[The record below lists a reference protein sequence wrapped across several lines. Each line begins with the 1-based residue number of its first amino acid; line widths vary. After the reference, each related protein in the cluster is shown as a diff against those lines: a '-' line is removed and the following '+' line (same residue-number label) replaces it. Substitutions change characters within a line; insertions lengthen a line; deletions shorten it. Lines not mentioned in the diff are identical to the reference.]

1 MFRLVLPRLARRRPF
16 CPSRPQFSTKLI
28 VPEIPQHPEHAVIS
42 AFDLFSIGV
51 GPSSSHTVGPMRAGK
66 IFINDLKELQL
77 LEKVKTVKITLYGSL
92 AATGKGHHTP
102 QAILLGLEG
111 SDPETIDTGTIPSRY
126 DSILTSKSLYLGGHH
141 RIHYDTDHDMLWR
154 WDQVLKTHPNGMRF
168 SCFGEDGDLLATNE
182 YFRCV
187 GYLSVRKLFIFILVS
202 EAALLLTKKPKWT
215 RIYFTRVSINE
226 SFKLQDYIK
235 RTPCR
240 NPIPKQKPP
249 SSPEDTPG
257 VSDHPPY
264 PFTSGNSLLALTKNH
279 NMTIAQIVYDN
290 EKSFG
295 YTENDIHDKIFRI
308 WQVMDDCIRAGV
320 SAVDPTLPG
329 RLGLRRRAPMLYKR
343 LMRGFYSGVA
353 SPTLPAIG
361 SGRPSDDVQAIDSP
375 DYTEEMKD
383 DTLNRP
389 LSGPSKITRRTKAT
403 RVVGSFDHPLLPMPP
418 RKTTIPAM
426 DFLSCYAIAVNE
438 VNASGGRIVTS
449 PTNGAAGVIPAVLK
463 YILEF
468 ISDDPEKSIMTF
480 LLTAAAIGMLFKR
493 GSTISAAEGGC
504 QAEVGV
510 ACSMASAGFAA
521 CMGATPETVLQA
533 AEIGIEH
540 NLGLTCDPIDG
551 LVQVPCIERNSLG
564 AVKAI
569 TAAQL
574 SMASQGVY
582 SVTLDEAIEAMRITA
597 ADMSVKYKETSLSG
611 LAVSD
616 VLESLKDVNLT
627 VAHVDYRQDPING
640 PGLLTGYRCSRCY
653 NARSSPDSFLEC
665 MAGQST
671 TDFGL

>member
-1 MFRLVLPRLARRRPF
+1 MLAATRLRLAHTRRVVASHFPPARCLSLRCAAPSSERVSVGGTISGARHLAFSSVRRNDDPNTVSRRP
-16 CPSRPQFSTKLI
+16 CEDEDSDA
-28 VPEIPQHPEHAVIS
+28 IPAEELNSVGAHEQQHEHAVIS

-66 IFINDLKELQL
+66 IFIGDLEALGL

-126 DSILTSKSLYLGGHH
+126 AAILENKSLLLGGRHH
-141 RIHYDTDHDMLWR
+141 ITYDMDRDMVWR

-168 SCFGEDGDLLATNE
+168 SVFGEDGDLLATNE
-182 YFRCV
+182 YFSV
-187 GYLSVRKLFIFILVS
+187 GGGFVVNEKTKVDENLFYKGVDKSIVHGARLHQSHPS
-202 EAALLLTKKPKWT
+202 ESAPGDPPQ
-215 RIYFTRVSINE
+215 VP
-226 SFKLQDYIK
+226 D
-235 RTPCR
+235 
-240 NPIPKQKPP
+240 PIQ
-249 SSPEDTPG
+249 
-257 VSDHPPY
+257 PPY
-264 PFTSGNSLLALTKNH
+264 PFVSGDSLLALTKKH

-290 EKSFG
+290 ELHFG
-295 YTENDIHDKIFRI
+295 YSHEDIHEKLMRI
-308 WQVMDDCIRAGV
+308 WSVMDDCIRTGV
-320 SAVDPTLPG
+320 SSAEEKLPG
-329 RLGLRRRAPMLYKR
+329 RLGLRRRAPMLYRR
-343 LMRGFYSGVA
+343 LMRGFYPGLVSPNLPQLGAGDSMSAGRIDAPDGFGGNGSLSSWGAESDNGDALGTGRRISA
-353 SPTLPAIG
+353 SRPTRVIG
-361 SGRPSDDVQAIDSP
+361 SL
-375 DYTEEMKD
+375 E
-383 DTLNRP
+383 
-389 LSGPSKITRRTKAT
+389 
-403 RVVGSFDHPLLPMPP
+403 HPVTPMPP
-418 RKTTIPAM
+418 RKTMIPAM

-463 YILEF
+463 YIVEF
-468 ISDDPEKSIMTF
+468 ISDDPERSVVTF

-521 CMGATPETVLQA
+521 CMGASPETVLQA

-564 AVKAI
+564 AVKAV

-574 SMASQGVY
+574 SMASQNVY
-582 SVTLDEAIEAMRITA
+582 SVTLDEAIEAMRLTA

-611 LAVSD
+611 LARTV
-616 VLESLKDVNLT
+616 KIPLT
-627 VAHVDYRQDPING
+627 VPA
-640 PGLLTGYRCSRCY
+640 C
-653 NARSSPDSFLEC
+653 
-665 MAGQST
+665 
-671 TDFGL
+671 

>member
-1 MFRLVLPRLARRRPF
+1 MLAATRLRLPHARRVVASHLPLRPLAVR
-16 CPSRPQFSTKLI
+16 PPAASRTRVSPGGTISGTRHYASTLKRRKDDSDAAAKR
-28 VPEIPQHPEHAVIS
+28 PGEEDGDAIPAEDLTTVGSHEHEHEHAVIS
-42 AFDLFSIGV
+42 TFDLFSIGV

-66 IFINDLKELQL
+66 IFIGDLETLGL

-126 DSILTSKSLYLGGHH
+126 AAILENKSLTLGGRH
-141 RIHYDTDHDMLWR
+141 RITYDMDRDMVWR

-168 SCFGEDGDLLATNE
+168 SVFGEDGELLATNE
-182 YFRCV
+182 YFSV
-187 GYLSVRKLFIFILVS
+187 GGGFVVNEKTKVDENLFYKGVDKSVVHGARLHQTHSS
-202 EAALLLTKKPKWT
+202 E
-215 RIYFTRVSINE
+215 S
-226 SFKLQDYIK
+226 
-235 RTPCR
+235 
-240 NPIPKQKPP
+240 
-249 SSPEDTPG
+249 TPG
-257 VSDHPPY
+257 APSQAPDPIQPPY
-264 PFTSGNSLLALTKNH
+264 PFVSGDSLLALTKKH

-290 EKSFG
+290 ELHFG
-295 YTENDIHDKIFRI
+295 YSHEDIHEKLMRI
-308 WQVMDDCIRAGV
+308 WSVMDDCIRTGV
-320 SAVDPTLPG
+320 SSAEEKLPG
-329 RLGLRRRAPMLYKR
+329 RLGLRRRAPMLYRR
-343 LMRGFYSGVA
+343 LMRGFYPGLVSPHLPQLGAGHAEPVGRIDAPHGLGAGSDASMPMWGGEPESGNGAGRRISA
-353 SPTLPAIG
+353 S
-361 SGRPSDDVQAIDSP
+361 RP
-375 DYTEEMKD
+375 
-383 DTLNRP
+383 
-389 LSGPSKITRRTKAT
+389 T
-403 RVVGSFDHPLLPMPP
+403 RVIGTLEHPVTPMPP
-418 RKTTIPAM
+418 RKTMIPAM

-463 YILEF
+463 YIVEF
-468 ISDDPEKSIMTF
+468 VSDDPEKSVVTF

-521 CMGATPETVLQA
+521 CMGASPETVLQA

-564 AVKAI
+564 AVKAV

-574 SMASQGVY
+574 AMASENVY
-582 SVTLDEAIEAMRITA
+582 SVTLDEAIEAMRLTA

-611 LAVSD
+611 LARTV
-616 VLESLKDVNLT
+616 KIPLT
-627 VAHVDYRQDPING
+627 VPA
-640 PGLLTGYRCSRCY
+640 C
-653 NARSSPDSFLEC
+653 
-665 MAGQST
+665 
-671 TDFGL
+671 

>member
-1 MFRLVLPRLARRRPF
+1 MLTAARRQFAPTRRALASHLPVRSVTLQAQARPIRHVQVAAGPAGKRTF
-16 CPSRPQFSTKLI
+16 VATAGRKNDATIEPTRRPSEEDDDATPAEEAGSIGTHEQK
-28 VPEIPQHPEHAVIS
+28 HEHAVIS

-66 IFINDLKELQL
+66 IFIGDLEALGL
-77 LEKVKTVKITLYGSL
+77 LEKVQTVKITLYGSL

-126 DSILTSKSLYLGGHH
+126 ASILENKTLMLGGRH
-141 RIHYDTDHDMLWR
+141 RIVYDMDRDMVWR

-168 SCFGEDGDLLATNE
+168 SVFGEDGDLLATNE
-182 YFRCV
+182 YFSV
-187 GYLSVRKLFIFILVS
+187 GGGFVVNEKTKVDENLFYKGVDKSVVHGARLHQTHS
-202 EAALLLTKKPKWT
+202 SEGAPGEAA
-215 RIYFTRVSINE
+215 
-226 SFKLQDYIK
+226 Q
-235 RTPCR
+235 
-240 NPIPKQKPP
+240 PP
-249 SSPEDTPG
+249 DPTQ
-257 VSDHPPY
+257 PPY
-264 PFTSGNSLLALTKNH
+264 PFSSGDSLLALARKH

-290 EKSFG
+290 EIHFG
-295 YTENDIHDKIFRI
+295 YSHEEVHEKLMRI
-308 WQVMDDCIRAGV
+308 WSVMDDCIRTGV
-320 SAVDPTLPG
+320 SSAEEKLPG
-329 RLGLRRRAPMLYKR
+329 RIGLRRRAPMLYRR
-343 LMRGFYSGVA
+343 LMRGFYPGLA
-353 SPTLPAIG
+353 SASLPAIDAG
-361 SGRPSDDVQAIDSP
+361 ANTTPAGQVGAPEGFAANSSSADAENGNGDGLGRG
-375 DYTEEMKD
+375 M
-383 DTLNRP
+383 RP
-389 LSGPSKITRRTKAT
+389 GRRVSASRPT
-403 RVVGSFDHPLLPMPP
+403 RVVGVLDHPVTPMPP
-418 RKTTIPAM
+418 RKTMIPAM

-463 YILEF
+463 YIVEF
-468 ISDDPEKSIMTF
+468 VSDDPEKSVVTF
-480 LLTAAAIGMLFKR
+480 LLTAAAVGMLFKR

-521 CMGATPETVLQA
+521 CMGASPETILQA

-574 SMASQGVY
+574 AMASQNVY
-582 SVTLDEAIEAMRITA
+582 SVTLDEAIEAMRLTA

-611 LAVSD
+611 LARTV
-616 VLESLKDVNLT
+616 KIPLT
-627 VAHVDYRQDPING
+627 VPA
-640 PGLLTGYRCSRCY
+640 C
-653 NARSSPDSFLEC
+653 
-665 MAGQST
+665 
-671 TDFGL
+671 